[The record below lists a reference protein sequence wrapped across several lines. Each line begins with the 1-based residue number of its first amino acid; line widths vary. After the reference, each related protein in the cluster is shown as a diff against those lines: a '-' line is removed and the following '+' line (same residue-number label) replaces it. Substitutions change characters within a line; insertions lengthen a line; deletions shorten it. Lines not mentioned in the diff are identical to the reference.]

1 MSNILRLEKVVKTYD
16 EVNNILKEIDLDIN
30 KGEFIGIIGQ
40 SGSGKSTLL
49 NIIGALD
56 IPTKGKIYFDNEDIS
71 EYTSEER
78 AKFRNKNIGFI
89 FQFHFLLSQFNVLE
103 NILLPNWIE
112 TKTNS
117 NEKELKALEIL
128 EEMGLKDI
136 AYRDSQNISGGQQ
149 QRVAIARALL
159 NNPQIVLADEPT
171 GNLDSKTSTQIYELL
186 RKINRKYNT
195 TFLIVTHNPEIASLC
210 DRVIEIIDGEIKNIK
225 VVE

>member
-16 EVNNILKEIDLDIN
+16 GVNNILKEIDLDIN

-56 IPTKGKIYFDNEDIS
+56 IPTKGKIYFNDEDIS

-112 TKTNS
+112 TKIDS
-117 NEKELKALEIL
+117 KAKELKALEIL

-171 GNLDSKTSTQIYELL
+171 GNLDSKTSAQIYELL
-186 RKINRKYNT
+186 RKIN
-195 TFLIVTHNPEIASLC
+195 H
-210 DRVIEIIDGEIKNIK
+210 
-225 VVE
+225 

>member
-16 EVNNILKEIDLDIN
+16 GVNNILKEIDLDIN

-56 IPTKGKIYFDNEDIS
+56 IPTKGKIYFNDEDIS

-112 TKTNS
+112 TKIDS
-117 NEKELKALEIL
+117 KAKELKALEIL

-171 GNLDSKTSTQIYELL
+171 GNLDSKTSAQIYELL
-186 RKINRKYNT
+186 RKINHKYNT

-210 DRVIEIIDGEIKNIK
+210 DRVIEIVDGEIKNNI
-225 VVE
+225 VE

>member
-16 EVNNILKEIDLDIN
+16 GVNNILKEIDLSIN